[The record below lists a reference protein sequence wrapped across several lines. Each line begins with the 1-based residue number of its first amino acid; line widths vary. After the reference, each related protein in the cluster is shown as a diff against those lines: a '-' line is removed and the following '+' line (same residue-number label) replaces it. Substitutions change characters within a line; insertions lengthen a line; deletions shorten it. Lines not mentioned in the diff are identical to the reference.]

1 MNLIKKI
8 FHFLRVKYI
17 KKIFLKKKISNKEKF
32 SLIYKTNYWSDP
44 ESISGSGSNKKQTL
58 NTIINI
64 KRIIEMYNIRRIFD
78 VPCGDFVW
86 MDNLLQQM
94 AKSNDKKIN
103 YIGGDIVED
112 LIYKLKQKYLGK
124 NYEFRC
130 FDITKDK
137 IENSDLVI
145 CRDCFI
151 HFSNDDI
158 FKSINNFLNSNCKYF
173 LISDSVVNEKFENGD
188 INTGEYRKIDLTKK
202 PFNLPIKNL
211 VQFNDVYNENLNS
224 YETRMTLWSKKQ
236 LKRNNGFK

>member
-1 MNLIKKI
+1 
-8 FHFLRVKYI
+8 
-17 KKIFLKKKISNKEKF
+17 
-32 SLIYKTNYWSDP
+32 
-44 ESISGSGSNKKQTL
+44 
-58 NTIINI
+58 
-64 KRIIEMYNIRRIFD
+64 MYNIRRIFD